1 MKHMKYALRLALL
14 FLLAA
19 CQRTLP
25 PAAYTI
31 HIIDGENA
39 LIHHSDSRIP
49 AEILAEAGITLGARD
64 ELLVNGQIA
73 DQTTSLDC
81 ENCTL
86 QIHRATTLTL
96 ITPDGE
102 QELLTT
108 AWTVGEALTEFGIQL
123 HQADFVDPPAGTPA
137 IDQMTVEYRPSRDL
151 AIRVDGQI
159 LKIRAS
165 AGTVG
170 AALLEAGIPLLGLDA
185 SQPPASDPLP
195 ADGQIRIIH
204 VVEKIE
210 LEQTEIPFDVEYV
223 PSNDLAVD
231 EEKIVKAGQTGLI
244 VSRTR
249 VRYEDG
255 QEVTRIAESERQ
267 VREPSKQVVNYGTKY
282 VLKTTVVNGQQIEY
296 WRAIQV
302 YATAYSPCNSGA
314 DRCYPATASGKPV
327 QQGVIGVI
335 RSWYDAMQGQ
345 AVYVPGYGYAT
356 IEDVGGGIPGK
367 DWIDL
372 GYTDANYHPWHQW
385 VTLYFLPPVPANTL
399 WVLE

>member
-1 MKHMKYALRLALL
+1 MKHALWLALI
-14 FLLAA
+14 FLLVA
-19 CQRTLP
+19 CQPTPAP
-25 PAAYTI
+25 PAHTI
-31 HIIDGENA
+31 QLIDGENA
-39 LIHHSDSRIP
+39 LAHATDSRVP
-49 AEILAEAGITLGARD
+49 AEILTEAGITLNPRD
-64 ELLVNGQIA
+64 EILVNGEKA
-73 DQTTSLDC
+73 NPTTPLDC
-81 ENCTL
+81 ESCTI
-86 QIHRATTLTL
+86 QIHRALTLTL

-108 AWTVGEALTEFGIQL
+108 AWTVGETLTEFGIQL
-123 HQADFVDPPAGTPA
+123 HQADYVDPPMGTPA

-159 LKIRAS
+159 LRIRAS

-185 SQPPASDPLP
+185 SRPPASDPLP
-195 ADGQIRIIH
+195 ADGQIQIIR
-204 VVEKIE
+204 VIEKIE
-210 LEQTEIPFDVEYV
+210 LAQTEIPFDVEYV

-231 EEKIVKAGQTGLI
+231 EEEIIEAGQTGLI

-255 QEVTRIAESERQ
+255 QEVARVTESERQ
-267 VREPSKQVVNYGTKY
+267 VREPSTQVVGYGTKY
-282 VLKTTVVNGQQIEY
+282 VLKTTVVNGQEIKY
-296 WRAIQV
+296 WRTIQV
-302 YATAYSPCNSGA
+302 YATSYSPCNSGA

-356 IEDVGGGIPGK
+356 IEDIGGGIPGK
-367 DWIDL
+367 NWIDL
-372 GYTDANYHPWHQW
+372 GYTDANYQSWHQW
-385 VTLYFLPPVPANTL
+385 VTIYFLPPVPANTL